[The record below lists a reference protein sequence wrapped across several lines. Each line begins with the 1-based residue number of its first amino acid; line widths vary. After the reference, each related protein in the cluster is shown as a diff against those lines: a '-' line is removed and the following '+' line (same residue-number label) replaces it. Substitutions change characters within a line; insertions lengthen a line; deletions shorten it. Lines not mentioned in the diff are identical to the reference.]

1 MNGSHVITKSLKI
14 DVLTYALS
22 FYRSQNVLC
31 QYKIVC
37 ACTNILRRYRFFAPD
52 QNLFYFQC
60 PFKIFCAGT
69 KSLGTAQYV
78 HNFWSSTKAG
88 PKPLIKQQRN
98 KQDIEK
104 QKSSP
109 GSICIRIMTHSNSAC
124 NSNKFSAY
132 CDCKEVRQ
140 NNKTLWIYSTL
151 FTSLD

>member
-1 MNGSHVITKSLKI
+1 M
-14 DVLTYALS
+14 
-22 FYRSQNVLC
+22 
-31 QYKIVC
+31 
-37 ACTNILRRYRFFAPD
+37 P
-52 QNLFYFQC
+52 C
-60 PFKIFCAGT
+60 PFTGHKMFCASTKLFVPVQIFCAGT
-69 KSLGTAQYV
+69 DFLRQIKICFTFSAPSKFFVPAQTKLTGTKILGMAQYV